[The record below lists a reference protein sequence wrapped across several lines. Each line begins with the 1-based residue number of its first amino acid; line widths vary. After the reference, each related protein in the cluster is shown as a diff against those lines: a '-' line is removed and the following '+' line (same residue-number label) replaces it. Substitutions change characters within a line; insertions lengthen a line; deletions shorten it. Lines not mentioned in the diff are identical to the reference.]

1 MLAATAFAA
10 AFAIASVNAA
20 PIKMLS
26 TVEASLSTPNT
37 TQTNEVTNYY
47 MNGNAGAC
55 GWYSKDSDLVVGL
68 PTEFYSD
75 LAAVS
80 PYCGSFVVVK
90 NNQNNETVT
99 AMVADASASND
110 TLSLS
115 QGTWAALNGTASSLK
130 TVNWRFA
137 NETETAAAKAA
148 LASSSS
154 SAPSSTTYSAP
165 SSSSYW
171 APSSSSYYAAPS
183 SSQASSS
190 AAAQVE
196 YKQATTSYAP
206 SSSSTW
212 APQSTTTSAW
222 KAPTTSY
229 APKTTTTSAWQ
240 APSSTWTTAQAAA
253 TTAKSY
259 SSSSSSSGSY
269 SGQATYFYQGGVAGA
284 CGTVHSDSD
293 YIVALDSAMYG
304 SGEYCGKSLTIY
316 GNGNSV
322 TATVADECPSCASSG
337 SLDLSLAAFEALAS
351 TSVGVVS
358 ITWSWN

>member
-20 PIKMLS
+20 PIKMLN

-37 TQTNEVTNYY
+37 TQTNEVTDYF

-55 GWYSKDSDLVVGL
+55 GWYSKDSDVVVGL

-75 LAAVS
+75 LGAVS

-90 NNQNNETVT
+90 NNQNNKTVV

-115 QGTWAALNGTASSLK
+115 QGTWWALNGSASSLK

-137 NETETAAAKAA
+137 NEAETAEAKAA
-148 LASSSS
+148 LSSSSS

-165 SSSSYW
+165 SSTSYS
-171 APSSSSYYAAPS
+171 APSSSSYSAAPS
-183 SSQASSS
+183 SSS

-206 SSSSTW
+206 KSSSTW
-212 APQSTTTSAW
+212 TPQSTTTSAW

-229 APKTTTTSAWQ
+229 APKETTTSAWV
-240 APSSTWTTAQAAA
+240 APKSTWTTTQAAA
-253 TTAKSY
+253 ATAKSY

-304 SGEYCGKSLTIY
+304 SGGYCGKSLTIY
-316 GNGNSV
+316 GNGKSV
-322 TATVADECPSCASSG
+322 TASVADECPTCASSG
-337 SLDLSLAAFEALAS
+337 SLDLSLAAFEQLAS
-351 TSVGVVS
+351 TDAGVVS